1 MEDTAAISNYL
12 NDCHA
17 VSARVAGWQQQKW
30 TLSSLSR
37 QVNYTATNKISGK
50 AGEPGLE
57 NGQEQGRFISSQ
69 DPTLN
74 HQPQNQ
80 SSEHTLLPPTAG
92 VTSWLALPSPWL

>member
-17 VSARVAGWQQQKW
+17 VSARVAGWKQQKW
-30 TLSSLSR
+30 ILNSLSR
-37 QVNYTATNKISGK
+37 QVNYRVAHKINRK
-50 AGEPGLE
+50 AEESGLE

-74 HQPQNQ
+74 HATKPVQ
-80 SSEHTLLPPTAG
+80 
-92 VTSWLALPSPWL
+92 

>member
-17 VSARVAGWQQQKW
+17 VSARVAGWKQQKW
-30 TLSSLSR
+30 ILSSLSR
-37 QVNYTATNKISGK
+37 QVNYTVANKINGK

-74 HQPQNQ
+74 HATK
-80 SSEHTLLPPTAG
+80 SSTEYTLLPPTPG
-92 VTSWLALPSPWL
+92 VTLWLALPSPWL